1 MSPLQQARQWIADQ
15 APSKEE
21 IQETID
27 NLCHAYARPAQGAYH
42 EDVFAAISFLMTAIG
57 GSVDELVLPEKVS
70 AAELDIGLLGENGDP
85 CPLGGACSS
94 EEEKKRRFEYLKASL
109 QAPF

>member
-27 NLCHAYARPAQGAYH
+27 NLCHAYARPPQGACH
-42 EDVFAAISFLMTAIG
+42 ADVFAAISFLMTAIG

-85 CPLGGACSS
+85 GPLGGTCSN